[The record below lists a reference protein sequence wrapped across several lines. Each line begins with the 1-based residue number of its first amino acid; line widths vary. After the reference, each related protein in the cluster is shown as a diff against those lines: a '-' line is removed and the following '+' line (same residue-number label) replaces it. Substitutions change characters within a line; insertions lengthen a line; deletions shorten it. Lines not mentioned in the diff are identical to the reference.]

1 MINYPK
7 KKQNKKTQPKFIDSF
22 WNFWSP
28 ILKGPKKKKNPL
40 RKETTFCLVKGGIA
54 FKRSSKKC
62 AKPTSSS
69 KKLNIEYTHTGCVI
83 EDVNITHINL
93 LLSFIQ
99 E

>member
-1 MINYPK
+1 MVNYLK
-7 KKQNKKTQPKFIDSF
+7 KNKTKKLNQNLLFI
-22 WNFWSP
+22 
-28 ILKGPKKKKNPL
+28 LELLVTHTERAKKKKTPL

-54 FKRSSKKC
+54 FKRSNKKC
-62 AKPTSSS
+62 VKPTSSS

>member
-1 MINYPK
+1 MVNYLK
-7 KKQNKKTQPKFIDSF
+7 KNKTKKLNQNLLFI
-22 WNFWSP
+22 
-28 ILKGPKKKKNPL
+28 LELLVTHTERAKKKNPL

-83 EDVNITHINL
+83 QDVNITHINL

>member
-1 MINYPK
+1 MYC
-7 KKQNKKTQPKFIDSF
+7 SF

-28 ILKGPKKKKNPL
+28 ILKGPKKKNPL

-99 E
+99 ERKIVLVINCIMNKQND